1 MSVELFPSGAARTA
15 LTHDSLLPT
24 QSAKVRCALC
34 DLPTAHPITAVIDD
48 RQQSFCCYGC
58 RHIYEL
64 IAPDLAQGLSP
75 AAAMGR
81 AGLDLSSPCC
91 RGVIHGDPAE
101 EARNTLSRLM
111 LNAFLGMMVM
121 GASLTLYS
129 DLFFAW
135 GESGEGVRSLLQLL
149 AMLFATPAVL
159 LLALP
164 ILEDALLTWNVYRRL
179 TMNAL
184 VAIGS
189 LSAYGIS
196 VYATFSGRGHIY
208 FETAVMILLLVT
220 VGRWLDAKT
229 QVEGNKAIDE
239 LMAASPT
246 EASRIGVNGVEE
258 RTPVEQLATGEMIR
272 VRPGENF
279 AIDGRILAGEG
290 SVNQASIT
298 GEATPAY
305 KGPGDPVYAGTLNVD
320 GAFTVE
326 VTQVGE
332 DRVMGK
338 LVRLLDEARLYRAPI
353 EQLADRVSAYFV
365 PVIVVLALT
374 TFGYWAWQAD
384 WESAMFNA
392 LAVVLIACPCA
403 LGVATPLAILVG
415 LARAAKQGILIRD
428 SRSLEKLSHI
438 RQIFFD
444 KTGTLTTGQVTLA
457 ETVLAHGLAL
467 SADDLLQLAASLEHY
482 SEHPLARSIEAA
494 ANARDLPL
502 LPVHDFLA
510 KPGVGIVGRVAERNL
525 FVGSWRLVAQ
535 REAQLPPDLAAAR
548 SRLEVE
554 GLSVVHIGWDGRVY
568 GILGLREAL
577 RPAAVPALNAMRQR
591 GLTVEIVTGDS
602 AAVGNAFGKQLGVP
616 VHSELLPADKVTYIT
631 RLEATTPTAMVGDG
645 LNDAPALAR
654 ATVGIALGCGADV
667 TRESADVS
675 LIGSDLAQIAWIFA
689 LARHVYRIIS
699 WNLAWAFVYNLVGV
713 GLAMAGF
720 LHPIWAALA
729 MVLSSALVVGNSLR
743 IRTARLTIGA

>member
-1 MSVELFPSGAARTA
+1 MSAEFFPSHSVGATI
-15 LTHDSLLPT
+15 PEENI
-24 QSAKVRCALC
+24 QSAQHVKVQCALC
-34 DLPTAHPITAVIDD
+34 ELPTNHPITAIIDN
-48 RQQSFCCYGC
+48 QEQHFCCYGC

-81 AGLDLSSPCC
+81 AGLDLSAPCC

-111 LNAFLGMMVM
+111 LNAFLGMAVM

-129 DLFFAW
+129 ELFYTW
-135 GESGEGVRSLLQLL
+135 GESGAGVRSLLQLI

-164 ILEDALLTWNVYRRL
+164 ILEDAILTWNVYRRL

-196 VYATFSGRGHIY
+196 VYATFTGRGNIY
-208 FETAVMILLLVT
+208 YETTVMILLLVT

-229 QVEGNKAIDE
+229 QVEGNKAIEE
-239 LMAASPT
+239 LLAASPT
-246 EASRIGVNGVEE
+246 EASLIGKDGVEQRVSVE
-258 RTPVEQLATGEMIR
+258 RLIVGDTIR
-272 VRPGENF
+272 VRPGESF
-279 AIDGRILAGEG
+279 AVDGQILAGEG
-290 SVNQASIT
+290 SVNEASIT

-305 KGPGDPVYAGTLNVD
+305 KGLGSLVYAGTLNVD
-320 GAFTVE
+320 GSFAVE

-338 LVRLLDEARLYRAPI
+338 LVRLLDEARLHRSPI

-365 PVIVVLALT
+365 PVVMGVALL
-374 TFGYWAWQAD
+374 TFTYWTWQVG
-384 WESAMFNA
+384 WERAMFNT
-392 LAVVLIACPCA
+392 LSVVLIACPCA
-403 LGVATPLAILVG
+403 LGVATPLAIWTG

-438 RQIFFD
+438 RQVFFD

-457 ETVLAHGLAL
+457 ETVLA
-467 SADDLLQLAASLEHY
+467 ADLTLTADELLQLAASLEHY

-494 ANARDLPL
+494 ATERSLPL
-502 LPVHDFLA
+502 LPATDFQA
-510 KPGVGIVGRVAERNL
+510 RAGVGIVGRVAERPL

-535 REAQLPPDLAAAR
+535 VGTQLSPELVAAR
-548 SRLEVE
+548 SRLESA
-554 GLSVVHIGWDGRVY
+554 GLSVVHIGWEGKVQ
-568 GILGLREAL
+568 GLFGLREVI

-591 GLTVEIVTGDS
+591 GLKVEVLTGDS
-602 AAVGNAFGKQLGVP
+602 ASVGNALGQQLGVP
-616 VHSELLPADKVTYIT
+616 VHSELLPADKLAHIT
-631 RLEATTPTAMVGDG
+631 QLESTTPVAMVGDG

-675 LIGSDLAQIAWIFA
+675 LIGNDLAQISWIFA
-689 LARHVYRIIS
+689 LARRVYRTIA
-699 WNLAWAFVYNLVGV
+699 WNLAWAFVYNLLGV
-713 GLAMAGF
+713 GLAMAGL

-743 IRTARLTIGA
+743 IRNFSN